1 MRVSEQI
8 ARGELLPSSAPYLV
22 GYTWQLPEGETIWEE
37 ADENGEIVSLGYCSS
52 AIYSYDSEPLP
63 LGGSYDEERSE
74 EQIQGWIEAIER
86 LFFRRAKRADT

>member
-1 MRVSEQI
+1 MNVSEQI

-22 GYTWQLPEGETIWEE
+22 GYTWHLEGETIWEE
-37 ADENGEIVSLGYCSS
+37 TNEEGETVSLGYCSP

-74 EQIQGWIEAIER
+74 EQIQGWIEAIEK
-86 LFFRRAKRADT
+86 LFSRRAKRPNT